1 MLPSNAT
8 MISNRVIGLIKNCSR
23 IFNVWL
29 SKLVTIVLI
38 FHLNPYLDFL
48 KFIIS
53 CISSERPASRHFSLH
68 RRLSSAKI
76 RQYRQVCAARSKSRG
91 CKKDKTYKASSF
103 GNNEIKSLWNCGSIT
118 DIICRTWVGW
128 HLPMSW
134 SIATG
139 VNKKL
144 I

>member
-1 MLPSNAT
+1 
-8 MISNRVIGLIKNCSR
+8 MIKIKHQ
-23 IFNVWL
+23 
-29 SKLVTIVLI
+29 K
-38 FHLNPYLDFL
+38 LNPYLDFL

-53 CISSERPASRHFSLH
+53 FTSSERPASRHFSLH

-91 CKKDKTYKASSF
+91 CRKDKTYKASSF

-134 SIATG
+134 SIATR
-139 VNKKL
+139 VEIKFLTYLNRNIFWSQLLFYSKFRSNF
-144 I
+144 